1 MNPASDEGREQCIF
15 LSIYCLPVTRQH
27 SFACARANEEGVNSV
42 DPPPSTS

>member
-27 SFACARANEEGVNSV
+27 SFACACANEEGVNSV
-42 DPPPSTS
+42 DIPSTS